1 MQSSNSKKGE
11 ESSVEKAISEFLNED
26 NGPVTSRGAY
36 DPSDAHYAKEQQRKS
51 RKREMI
57 REQEERKQVKKFKQ
71 AASKLGSESSDNG
84 IRLNFKKK
92 STKSLELNVRI
103 KPKKKKVSSDVK
115 PTRKIEN
122 AVIEKKK
129 STPSLLLPVAMYPS
143 SSSESDSDD

>member
-1 MQSSNSKKGE
+1 MQSSSSSSSKGE

-71 AASKLGSESSDNG
+71 AASKLGSEPGPRALPETRPLRGKRAPPERFLGPEDG
-84 IRLNFKKK
+84 PCLQLGFRFQVRFAGF
-92 STKSLELNVRI
+92 LE
-103 KPKKKKVSSDVK
+103 
-115 PTRKIEN
+115 
-122 AVIEKKK
+122 
-129 STPSLLLPVAMYPS
+129 
-143 SSSESDSDD
+143 

>member
-1 MQSSNSKKGE
+1 MQSSSSSKGE
-11 ESSVEKAISEFLNED
+11 ESNVEKAISEFLNED

-103 KPKKKKVSSDVK
+103 KPKKKKASSDVK

-129 STPSLLLPVAMYPS
+129 STPSLLPVAMYSS

>member
-1 MQSSNSKKGE
+1 MQSSKGE
-11 ESSVEKAISEFLNED
+11 ESNVEKAISEFLNED

-36 DPSDAHYAKEQQRKS
+36 DPSDAHYTKEQQRKS

-103 KPKKKKVSSDVK
+103 KPKKKKKASSDVK
-115 PTRKIEN
+115 PARKIEN

-129 STPSLLLPVAMYPS
+129 STSSLLPVAMYSS

>member
-1 MQSSNSKKGE
+1 MQSSKGE
-11 ESSVEKAISEFLNED
+11 ESNVEKAISEFLNED

-36 DPSDAHYAKEQQRKS
+36 DPSDAHYTKEQQRKS

-103 KPKKKKVSSDVK
+103 RPKKKKASPDVK
-115 PTRKIEN
+115 PTGKIEN

-129 STPSLLLPVAMYPS
+129 STSSLLPVAMYSS

>member
-1 MQSSNSKKGE
+1 MQSSKGE
-11 ESSVEKAISEFLNED
+11 ESNVEKAISEFLNED

-36 DPSDAHYAKEQQRKS
+36 DPSDAHYTKEQQRKS

-92 STKSLELNVRI
+92 STKTLDVPRSI
-103 KPKKKKVSSDVK
+103 KLIRK
-115 PTRKIEN
+115 TKIEKSN
-122 AVIEKKK
+122 VVIEKKK
-129 STPSLLLPVAMYPS
+129 STPSLLPVAMYSS

>member
-1 MQSSNSKKGE
+1 MQSSNSSSKGE

-103 KPKKKKVSSDVK
+103 KPKKKKASSDVK

-129 STPSLLLPVAMYPS
+129 STPSLLPVAMYSS

>member
-1 MQSSNSKKGE
+1 M
-11 ESSVEKAISEFLNED
+11 
-26 NGPVTSRGAY
+26 TSRGAY
-36 DPSDAHYAKEQQRKS
+36 DPSDAHYTKEQQRKS

-84 IRLNFKKK
+84 IHLNFKKK

-103 KPKKKKVSSDVK
+103 KPKKKKASSDVK

-129 STPSLLLPVAMYPS
+129 ATPSLLPVAMYSS

>member
-1 MQSSNSKKGE
+1 MQSSSNSKGE
-11 ESSVEKAISEFLNED
+11 ESNVEKAISEFLNED

-103 KPKKKKVSSDVK
+103 KPKKKKASSN
-115 PTRKIEN
+115 TRKIEKSTN
-122 AVIEKKK
+122 VVIEKKK
-129 STPSLLLPVAMYPS
+129 STLSLLPVAMYS

>member
-1 MQSSNSKKGE
+1 MQSSNKGE

-26 NGPVTSRGAY
+26 NGPVASRGAY

-92 STKSLELNVRI
+92 STKTLDVPRSI
-103 KPKKKKVSSDVK
+103 KLRRKTA
-115 PTRKIEN
+115 TRKIEKSN
-122 AVIEKKK
+122 VVIEKKK